1 MNGSSRLAAW
11 CIAALVGIGAALGPV
26 AAAQTVGS
34 EGGGASASSYEYTPE
49 TRENLIARRSAFDPS
64 DGLQR
69 WERMLLAMDP
79 NGATDAGR

>member
-1 MNGSSRLAAW
+1 MNKSSRLAVW
-11 CIAALVGIGAALGPV
+11 CIAALVGLSAAVGSV
-26 AAAQTVGS
+26 AAGQTLGS
-34 EGGGASASSYEYTPE
+34 EGGGSEPSYEYTPN
-49 TRENLIARRSAFDPS
+49 TREDLIGRRSAFDPS